1 MKNLCLV
8 PDRDYPSSPDPDLL
22 IFRTWKPLSAIIR
35 AAHSAMG
42 RNSSQAVTESTPSTH
57 AIIESR
63 PVPTQRYTK
72 KFRCRYQ
79 CCGSGSV
86 PYPNWIRIQWSPW
99 IRTGSQSGSGS
110 RGKNNP
116 QTRQKKIYKFHFLKC
131 WMFSIEGEGFSCSLD
146 IGKLQFLIKKKI
158 IFSCNLQILVIE
170 TLDPDSLKMLDPDP

>member
-63 PVPTQRYTK
+63 PVPAQNIENLGVGT
-72 KFRCRYQ
+72 
-79 CCGSGSV
+79 SAVVSD
-86 PYPNWIRIQWSPW
+86 PYPDWIRIQWSPW
-99 IRTGSQSGSGS
+99 IRTGSQSESGSGS
-110 RGKNNP
+110 R
-116 QTRQKKIYKFHFLKC
+116 RQKKSTNIEKIYKLHFLKC
-131 WMFSIEGEGFSCSLD
+131 LMFSFED
-146 IGKLQFLIKKKI
+146 
-158 IFSCNLQILVIE
+158 
-170 TLDPDSLKMLDPDP
+170 